1 MNKDQKESIE
11 LECEANMS
19 AYFDY
24 IKRKKIERI
33 KLVKGINKQ
42 ALGAII
48 KIIKETK
55 EKCMVCGWGNCIKF
69 KRHRYKPYTKEELR
83 MKPRDITIKI

>member
-24 IKRKKIERI
+24 IKRKKI
-33 KLVKGINKQ
+33 
-42 ALGAII
+42 
-48 KIIKETK
+48 
-55 EKCMVCGWGNCIKF
+55 
-69 KRHRYKPYTKEELR
+69 
-83 MKPRDITIKI
+83 

>member
-48 KIIKETK
+48 KIIKED
-55 EKCMVCGWGNCIKF
+55 E
-69 KRHRYKPYTKEELR
+69 
-83 MKPRDITIKI
+83 

>member
-1 MNKDQKESIE
+1 MNKEE
-11 LECEANMS
+11 
-19 AYFDY
+19 
-24 IKRKKIERI
+24 RKKGTYCIQCLED
-33 KLVKGINKQ
+33 KKV
-42 ALGAII
+42 
-48 KIIKETK
+48 IKETK